1 MVYVYSV
8 VINVPAD
15 HICVVDT
22 GENDFVCM
30 GDIQVDPDLVVV
42 TYRYSIAMSSRI
54 DIV

>member
-1 MVYVYSV
+1 MYSV

-22 GENDFVCM
+22 GENDIVCM
-30 GDIQVDPDLVVV
+30 GDIPVDPDLVVV

-54 DIV
+54 DIL

>member
-1 MVYVYSV
+1 MYSV

-22 GENDFVCM
+22 GENDFVCIC
-30 GDIQVDPDLVVV
+30 DIPVDLVVV

-54 DIV
+54 DIL

>member
-1 MVYVYSV
+1 MYSV

-22 GENDFVCM
+22 GENDIVCM
-30 GDIQVDPDLVVV
+30 GDIPVDLVVV
-42 TYRYSIAMSSRI
+42 TYRYSITMSSLI